1 MLALAVKFITIGRL
15 RVWLM
20 TDHWFPFALPSPS
33 WTTAFKGTIIVV
45 VCHISK
51 RSYVWSQPSCTLHK
65 KYNSPF
71 LYGPTLLPFSR
82 VLLCCKMGLEISV
95 GALLLASWFAMALTG
110 ALLLQTY
117 IYFRYKPKDDRPAF
131 GILVWF
137 VLLNLRYS
145 CELTS
150 SWRRC
155 YYGDL
160 IIFFS

>member
-1 MLALAVKFITIGRL
+1 
-15 RVWLM
+15 
-20 TDHWFPFALPSPS
+20 
-33 WTTAFKGTIIVV
+33 
-45 VCHISK
+45 
-51 RSYVWSQPSCTLHK
+51 
-65 KYNSPF
+65 
-71 LYGPTLLPFSR
+71 
-82 VLLCCKMGLEISV
+82 MGLEISV

-131 GILVWF
+131 GILVWI

-160 IIFFS
+160 ILFFS

>member
-1 MLALAVKFITIGRL
+1 MSTIIFLDDGIQGNDHCDCMSYIKGRLCKISTFIT
-15 RVWLM
+15 
-20 TDHWFPFALPSPS
+20 HHALCIKRTTSSFFLDIPSL
-33 WTTAFKGTIIVV
+33 F
-45 VCHISK
+45 
-51 RSYVWSQPSCTLHK
+51 
-65 KYNSPF
+65 
-71 LYGPTLLPFSR
+71 FSR
-82 VLLCCKMGLEISV
+82 AILCRKMGLEISV

-131 GILVWF
+131 GILVWI

-160 IIFFS
+160 ILFFS